1 MNLWILVTI
10 IAAATVV
17 VLVLA
22 LFIWLFGCHGIDK
35 LKHPE
40 EWKDKGNSGERTLQL
55 TLIEDLKIPENQIFR
70 NLYIPKPNG
79 ETSEI
84 DILVLSKK
92 GIFVIECK
100 NYNGNIYGDGRRR
113 KWIQYLGRTKSYFL
127 NPFLQNDGHIQSLK
141 LHLAKFGNVPIVSI
155 VSTITCG
162 NWKVK
167 NLRPG
172 DYLLGYNCH
181 FMDIYS
187 SMPDSEVMLR
197 HWGAINKLILSFSG
211 ASDGI
216 KAQHIVDIQN
226 HHK

>member
-1 MNLWILVTI
+1 MNLWTLVI
-10 IAAATVV
+10 IVAAATVV
-17 VLVLA
+17 EFVLA
-22 LFIWLFGCHGIDK
+22 LFVWLFGCHGIDRA
-35 LKHPE
+35 KHPE
-40 EWKDKGNSGERTLQL
+40 EWKGKGSSGERIIQL
-55 TLIEDLKIPENQIFR
+55 MLIQKLKIPENQIFR

-92 GIFVIECK
+92 GIFVFECK

-141 LHLAKFGNVPIVSI
+141 LYLAKFGDIPIVSI

-187 SMPDSEVMLR
+187 SMPDSEIMAQ
-197 HWGAINKLILSFSG
+197 HWDAINKLILGFSD
-211 ASDGI
+211 ASDDI

-226 HHK
+226 YHK

>member
-1 MNLWILVTI
+1 MVTI

-17 VLVLA
+17 ELVLA
-22 LFIWLFGCHGIDK
+22 LFVWLFGRHGIDRTR
-35 LKHPE
+35 HPE
-40 EWKDKGNSGERTLQL
+40 EWKDKGSSGERIIQL
-55 TLIEDLKIPENQIFR
+55 MLIQKLKIPESQIFR

-92 GIFVIECK
+92 GIFVFECK

-113 KWIQYLGRTKSYFL
+113 KWIQYLGQTKSYFL

-141 LHLAKFGNVPIVSI
+141 LHLAKFGDVPIVSI

-167 NLRPG
+167 NLRAG

-181 FMDIYS
+181 FMDIYGN
-187 SMPDSEVMLR
+187 MPDSAIMMR
-197 HWGAINKLILSFSG
+197 YWGEINQLIHSFTIV
-211 ASDGI
+211 SDDV
-216 KAQHIVDIQN
+216 KKQHIVDIQN
-226 HHK
+226 HYK